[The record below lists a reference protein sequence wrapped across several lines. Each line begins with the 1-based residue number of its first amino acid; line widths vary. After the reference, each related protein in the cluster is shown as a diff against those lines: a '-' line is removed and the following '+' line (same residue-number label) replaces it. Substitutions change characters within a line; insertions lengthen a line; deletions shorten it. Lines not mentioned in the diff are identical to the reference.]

1 MDDLFVSPD
10 WESCPD
16 SSLEVGSD
24 YVYCIGDE
32 PFSSVAIR
40 GRVIFNDGV
49 TAVLQVTDR
58 YEECC
63 FLVLD
68 YDEVRQFIPEFHYP
82 DAQTSHNEYLCLDV
96 ETESTLF
103 ERDSDTDAIGEYNY
117 DDIGKLVFT
126 PLDPYRFR
134 MDRIKKLFIYRMKEI
149 EREREDKRN
158 SYDSTITVELPELTI
173 DEMCQE
179 YDQQRGNPNS
189 DDELFYSLNR
199 SIKWLTQRNCAIVA
213 AWRGEYNRKANNGRN
228 NELQQKI
235 RAIGY
240 SVIRVK
246 GCYAEIGE
254 PLKKENSFLV
264 FDLDDSKDF
273 MQDIYTLSEHYEQ
286 DCFLYKPVDEEVAYL
301 VGTNDNYG
309 KGKIDRAGFMKIN
322 SETASEFTKVAAGTI
337 SFVKNS
343 DDAPVSPEKVVNASP
358 VFGEFRKK
366 RDLYKFRAAM

>member
-1 MDDLFVSPD
+1 MQ
-10 WESCPD
+10 ENC
-16 SSLEVGSD
+16 
-24 YVYCIGDE
+24 
-32 PFSSVAIR
+32 R
-40 GRVIFNDGV
+40 
-49 TAVLQVTDR
+49 
-58 YEECC
+58 
-63 FLVLD
+63 
-68 YDEVRQFIPEFHYP
+68 
-82 DAQTSHNEYLCLDV
+82 
-96 ETESTLF
+96 
-103 ERDSDTDAIGEYNY
+103 
-117 DDIGKLVFT
+117 K
-126 PLDPYRFR
+126 
-134 MDRIKKLFIYRMKEI
+134 I
-149 EREREDKRN
+149 EREREAKRN

-199 SIKWLTQRNCAIVA
+199 SIKWLTQRNCAIVT

-301 VGTNDNYG
+301 VGTNDHYG

-343 DDAPVSPEKVVNASP
+343 DDAPVSPEKVVNVSP